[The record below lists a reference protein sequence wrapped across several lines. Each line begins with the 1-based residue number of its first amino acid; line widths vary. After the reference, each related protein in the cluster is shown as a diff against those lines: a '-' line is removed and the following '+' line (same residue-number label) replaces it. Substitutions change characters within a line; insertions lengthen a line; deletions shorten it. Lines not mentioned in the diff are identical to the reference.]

1 LADKLANPHHSLT
14 VTGLRGTVRLDI
26 ALELRAPWTVL
37 FGPSG
42 SGKSTILRAACGLTP
57 HLQTSFHRHEA
68 GEAQELTTTPIYQRH
83 IAYAPQ
89 GAAIFPHLTV
99 RENIAYSS
107 FALGSKKP
115 TLFPRDSRRDS
126 ASPAAMRASAS
137 KPTEKADLIDTAIEL
152 FLLGAMIHR
161 QPRSLSGGE
170 RQRVALARAFAVP
183 NASLM
188 LLDEPFTGIDRR
200 MRDSLLPRMIERAA
214 SLNIPVVSVTHDVEE
229 ALLLEAEVIRLS
241 AGRITTRGP
250 ARDVLY
256 EERTRMRAVIE

>member
-1 LADKLANPHHSLT
+1 LAEPHHHLT
-14 VTGLRGTVRLDI
+14 VTGQRGTVRFDI
-26 ALELRAPWTVL
+26 ALELRAPWTIL

-57 HLQTSFHRHEA
+57 SLHSQFHRNA
-68 GEAQELTTTPIYQRH
+68 DDLTNTPPHQRR

-99 RENIAYSS
+99 RENIAY
-107 FALGSKKP
+107 P
-115 TLFPRDSRRDS
+115 SR
-126 ASPAAMRASAS
+126 AQG
-137 KPTEKADLIDTAIEL
+137 TADPVLIDAAIEL

-161 QPRSLSGGE
+161 MPRDLSGGE

-183 NASLM
+183 NAKLM

-200 MRDSLLPRMIERAA
+200 MRDALLPRMIDRAA

-229 ALLLEAEVIRLS
+229 ALLLEAEVIRLDS
-241 AGRITTRGP
+241 GRITARGP

-256 EERTRMRAVIE
+256 EERTRMRSVLD